1 MIYGRRTKV
10 IANILL
16 IVLFHEII
24 IPLWLP
30 LQATIQP
37 EAFGSS
43 GSSQYVD
50 PFTGQFNYS
59 IPAITVP
66 GPNGSDYTLDLT
78 YNSGIKPEEEASWVG
93 WGWNLSP
100 GSISRIRNGIP
111 DDLENTEIIQLQTTK
126 PHFIAS
132 ATLRGGAE
140 IFERKPQDPAEPS
153 VGLSFTSVYNSM
165 TGFSFSAG
173 VSANYYGA
181 SGNLS
186 FSSDGIGY
194 GLGID
199 YFSLVNRIN
208 GSGIIK
214 HISSLGF
221 PGSISGSIPFSRS
234 RTVGFTDT
242 EYDTDATSLSITD
255 LNTQFSIFSLMGAY
269 VGHNASHLTL
279 QKKKY
284 IKNRGSGY
292 LFSGKKRKSGL
303 ENNIMDYSVEN
314 ERPFRLGYKAGST
327 RPLPIQNADMFY
339 VSGKGPNGTF
349 RAFHTKALTYAPKKI
364 QTSIRGNYLH
374 FEAVL
379 QSDLGLGFGLGNG
392 GTTTKSIDHIP
403 FTDYYPSAPDNEKR
417 GVETEAG
424 YYNSGLFRKVEGES
438 IFRFINDPGQP
449 LIQSDEHQKSAQVSP
464 YSIAN
469 GNGQI
474 SSATTIS
481 YKSRHQIGIEDRS
494 VAVSYNPTP
503 IPLANTNDNDMSN
516 ASLDGS
522 VKPSAKKALDKS
534 ISEFTL
540 HDNGGTQYVYGY
552 SLYSHNEHELSFI
565 TDPNPIDYQ
574 SDDDSKYAPK
584 RIIGSNGTYVI
595 PKNLD
600 DLESNKFEVIGQ
612 IRPGQYAASYLP
624 SFILSNDYVDVDGN
638 GASPKDAGSYIRFTY
653 RNKGFV
659 KWRQPYCG
667 FFFNNTRKTDG
678 FNRLANVS
686 YGQTQVTYPATI
698 RTKTH
703 IAYFITNKS
712 NFSVTMSDNTV
723 RTLQGSNLER
733 KDAIPPNKDETIA
746 GTLAARNPVTVTEN
760 PKEYLERIEL
770 YSINELGK
778 AERLIKKVHFS
789 YDYSLQKNAPGS
801 VQGSGKLTLLSVWD
815 ETMETVPSHV
825 AKFEFNYHYPTTG
838 GSGYV
843 VNGIPSSYVSLYNEY
858 NTINQ
863 SLQNP
868 DYNPEQVDRW
878 GYYQQESDRYA
889 SGKTWNN
896 QVSNPNFDPAAWHLK
911 RIVTPTGG
919 QIHIQYEQHDYL
931 YVQDRRAMV
940 MCKFNIIED
949 IGLNAV
955 NGDGNLLRDLL
966 TKQFGTGKERMFG
979 LRRFHSESHKS
990 TRDLGFYIPCSSFS
1004 SSFISFPSGYNIIDV
1019 AEDFYGSYSPE
1030 ESYMNIGRDNLRNI
1044 LPAINLIQNCYNAL
1058 SQISGS
1064 ITENGDFHYM
1074 RVPVVYGK
1082 KGGGVRVKRILFYTP
1097 QFSLE
1102 NSGTDAAL
1110 YGQEY
1115 NYKIWDT
1122 ETNKLASSGVA
1133 TNEPDLGYFENS
1145 LIRLR
1150 DDTPHY
1156 FDEENLIIF
1165 GEDKTELE
1173 GPLGREYLPSPSI
1186 GYSNV
1191 IVTNINKGSSA
1202 GGFSQY
1208 EYYTAKDFPSV
1219 KVDILGYD
1227 FETSV
1232 PFTKA
1237 AASIIPSVGTS
1248 NEETYKGNISYKIQQ
1263 SQRHG
1268 LPKTVRH
1275 FGGIFDPLTITAL
1288 DLMTPSSSTEYE
1300 YYDDASPKLVMYH
1313 FNRPFRKEYLGHTV
1327 EHISER
1333 KMSQESYI
1341 MTQGEGSVAYNT
1353 LTTPAPT
1360 LDFGV
1365 GYSHMRT
1372 NEKIET
1378 IVNSIII
1385 NDVPFLKKVTTT
1397 DNGAKSEAEYIAF
1410 DPINGQA
1417 LVTKTKGYYSKAQI
1431 HNLRDKGSMYTFS
1444 LPAYRQYP
1452 QLASKSLGEMR
1463 YITQKDDILGNISM
1477 GTSSGQLSI
1486 AFEPTTASDYKD
1498 VLNGL
1503 FTQNTVL
1510 EVFANKDD
1518 LTGKIIKLTGATTQ
1532 GGSIASFGYAPIN
1545 NTNIPPANIEKIVI
1559 HKSGFEN
1566 RTTEICQSVSVYGIE
1581 DEIKASIEYADKL
1594 FKGTSLLANYNNYL
1608 FNSQRNAL
1616 DVYNNLYWQQNFTH
1630 ALYDPIKENNIVQY
1644 STTTNIHW
1652 GVQCHEQNGN
1662 GQVALGFFEYNSSNY
1677 SPLAIPSTSNEL
1689 REFKTFSRGAQL
1701 QVNDDKDIV
1710 LSPQHY
1716 GMIGQ
1721 SSEKQSTLHKYQQ
1734 IKLRCG
1740 PRISST
1746 NDCINSVIVGSERKN
1761 AFTTDMYNRVVS
1773 ASAIRYRDIPEMITE
1788 RMCNMSENS
1797 SIFPHIMRAYETYGY
1812 QSAALSS
1819 IPGYTSSS
1827 PTTFGYG
1834 IVTSFTPHDYN
1845 VSYDNTSQWQKLQ
1858 TIKTFNEYGVPVTT
1872 EDAFGIF
1879 QTMRTD
1885 SWGRFPACQAVNA
1898 KGRRIGSEYQSEIY
1912 FQSFEKNT
1920 GMRTTG
1926 NWTPNRQISHT
1937 GYQSAEV
1944 GGNSILTIGECME
1957 PGASKQYLVSFWAT
1971 DIMNNVQVSGGTSPV
1986 TLTISD
1992 AIANVVKMQPRS
2004 SSGQKLW
2011 RLFQTTVTVTNTNA
2025 HITLANLENQSIYI
2039 DDVKIQPI
2047 ESAMTCYVYDESTYV
2062 PVAMLDD
2069 NHFAMEIQYDMRGV
2083 PVRSLMETYSGWKT
2097 VSENTA
2103 NTPKLPRPHAG
2114 VISNGI
2120 QEDPN
2125 SSPLLR
2131 SSSSGA
2137 QSLFYENR
2145 VPNTIPLPE
2154 TQQGKF
2160 NTGPADLL
2168 RLHLTPDTK
2177 KIHVLGIDTDST
2189 QKKGTL
2195 PKENKRDQK

>member
-1 MIYGRRTKV
+1 MMYGRKIKAV
-10 IANILL
+10 ASILL
-16 IVLFHEII
+16 VLFLHEIL
-24 IPLWLP
+24 IPVWLP

-43 GSSQYVD
+43 GSSEYVD

-59 IPAITVP
+59 IPVITVP

-78 YNSGIKPEEEASWVG
+78 YNSGIKPEDEASWVG

-111 DDLENTEIIQLQTTK
+111 DDLENTEIIQLQKTK
-126 PHFIAS
+126 QTHIIT
-132 ATLRGGAE
+132 ATLTGGAE
-140 IFERKPQDPAEPS
+140 LFERKEKDAVVPS
-153 VGLSFTSVYNSM
+153 AGMSFTSVYNSM

-173 VSANYYGA
+173 VSPSYYGA

-194 GLGID
+194 GLGLN
-199 YFSLVNRIN
+199 YFNLANSIN
-208 GSGIIK
+208 GAKIMEHNIRNIGI
-214 HISSLGF
+214 
-221 PGSISGSIPFSRS
+221 PGSISASIPFSRS
-234 RTVGFTDT
+234 RSIGFTDI
-242 EYDTDATSLSITD
+242 EYDYPTKLTVSDASFQT
-255 LNTQFSIFSLMGAY
+255 
-269 VGHNASHLTL
+269 TL
-279 QKKKY
+279 FGLAGVYFGYNSSNLILKKKPI

-292 LFSGKKRKSGL
+292 LFSGKTRNSSI
-303 ENNIMDYSVEN
+303 ENHIMDYSVERD
-314 ERPFRLGYKAGST
+314 RPFRLGYKAGST
-327 RPLPIQNADMFY
+327 RPLPIHGADMFY
-339 VSGKGPNGTF
+339 VSGKGPSGTF

-364 QTSIRGNYLH
+364 QTSILGSFTH
-374 FEAVL
+374 VEPIVGG
-379 QSDLGLGFGLGNG
+379 DIGLGFGLGNG
-392 GTTTKSIDHIP
+392 GSTTKTIDHIP

-417 GVETEAG
+417 GVEKDAG
-424 YYNSGLFRKVEGES
+424 YYNAGLYRKIDGEYV
-438 IFRFINDPGQP
+438 FRFINDPGQP
-449 LIQSDEHQKSAQVSP
+449 LIQSDEHQKSSQVLP
-464 YSIAN
+464 FSIAN

-481 YKSRHQIGIEDRS
+481 YKSQYQIGTEDRS
-494 VAVSYNPTP
+494 VAVSYNPNP
-503 IPLANTNDNDMSN
+503 VALANTNDNDMSIF
-516 ASLDGS
+516 SLDGS

-540 HDNGGTQYVYGY
+540 HDNGGSRYVYGTKIY
-552 SLYSHNEHELSFI
+552 SQNEHELSFI
-565 TDPNPIDYQ
+565 TNPNDIDYANEG
-574 SDDDSKYAPK
+574 SYPTK
-584 RIIGSNGTYVI
+584 RIYQNTSCSI

-600 DLESNKFEVIGQ
+600 DLKNNVIGQ
-612 IRPGQYAASYLP
+612 IRPGVYANSFLP
-624 SFILSNDYVDVDGN
+624 SFIVSNDYVDVDGN
-638 GASPKDAGSYIRFTY
+638 GVSPKDAGTYIRFTY

-667 FFFNNTRKTDG
+667 FFFNNTRKSDG
-678 FNRLANVS
+678 FDRLANVS
-686 YGQTQVTYPATI
+686 YGQTQVVYPATI

-723 RTLQGSNLER
+723 RTLQGSNQER
-733 KDAIPPNKDETIA
+733 KDAIPPNNDEAVA
-746 GTLAARNPVTVTEN
+746 GQLSSRNPTTVSAN

-770 YSINELGK
+770 FSINEFGK
-778 AERLIKKVHFS
+778 AEKLLKKVHFS

-801 VQGSGKLTLLSVWD
+801 LQNHGKLTLLSVWD

-825 AKFEFNYHYPTTG
+825 AKFEFNYYYPRT
-838 GSGYV
+838 SGLGFIV
-843 VNGIPSSYVSLYNEY
+843 QGIPNSYVALYNEY
-858 NTINQ
+858 SPFNEA
-863 SLQNP
+863 SQNP
-868 DYNPEQVDRW
+868 EYNPEQVDRW
-878 GYYQQESDRYA
+878 GYYQYENDRYIN
-889 SGKTWNN
+889 GTVWNN
-896 QVSNPNFDPAAWHLK
+896 QVLQQNFDPAAWHLK
-911 RIVTPTGG
+911 RIVTPSGG
-919 QIHIQYEQHDYL
+919 HIHVQYEQHDYL
-931 YVQDRRAMV
+931 YVQNRRAMV
-940 MCKFNIIED
+940 MCKFND
-949 IGLNAV
+949 LANIGLAS
-955 NGDGNLLRDLL
+955 GDAEKFAKLLGQ
-966 TKQFGTGKERMFG
+966 QFNSNKERMFG
-979 LRRFHSESHKS
+979 IRRFHSDPHESV
-990 TRDLGFYIPCSSFS
+990 RDLSFYIPCQDFGNSPS
-1004 SSFISFPSGYNIIDV
+1004 IVFPPEYEIIDV
-1019 AEDFYGSYSPE
+1019 AKDFFGAYSPE
-1030 ESYMNIGRDNLRNI
+1030 KNYMTHYEGDEIHVPG
-1044 LPAINLIQNCYNAL
+1044 ANLIQNTFNAF
-1058 SQISGS
+1058 SQIFGS
-1064 ITENGDFHYM
+1064 ITEVGDFHYM
-1074 RVPVVYGK
+1074 RVPVMYGK
-1082 KGGGVRVKRILFYTP
+1082 KGGGVRVKRILFYSP
-1097 QFSLE
+1097 SYSLE
-1102 NSGTDAAL
+1102 ASGNDAAL

-1115 NYKIWDT
+1115 TYKMWDAT
-1122 ETNKLASSGVA
+1122 VENLVSAGVA

-1145 LIRLR
+1145 LVRLR

-1156 FDEENLIIF
+1156 FDEEDLIIF

-1173 GPLGREYLPSPSI
+1173 GPLGEDYLPSPSI

-1219 KVDILGYD
+1219 IVSILGYD
-1227 FETSV
+1227 FQTSV

-1237 AASIIPSVGTS
+1237 AASLLPSVGTS
-1248 NEETYKGNISYKIQQ
+1248 NEETYRGEISYKIQQ

-1268 LPKTVRH
+1268 LPKAVRH
-1275 FGGIFDPLTITAL
+1275 FGGIFDPLTITSL
-1288 DLMTPSSSTEYE
+1288 DLKTPTSSTEYE
-1300 YYDDASPKLVMYH
+1300 YFDDASPKLVMYH
-1313 FNRPFRKEYLGHTV
+1313 YNRPFRKEYLGHTV

-1333 KMSQESYI
+1333 KVSQESYI
-1341 MTQGEGSVAYNT
+1341 MTTGEGSAAWNSQAA
-1353 LTTPAPT
+1353 L
-1360 LDFGV
+1360 LFDFGV

-1378 IVNSIII
+1378 IVNSIIV

-1410 DPINGQA
+1410 DPINAQP
-1417 LVTKTKGYYSKAQI
+1417 LVTKTKGYYSKAQGHSI
-1431 HNLRDKGSMYTFS
+1431 QNNGSMYTFS

-1452 QLASKSLGEMR
+1452 ILGAKSLGEMR
-1463 YITQKDDILGNISM
+1463 YITEKDDMLGNLTM
-1477 GTSSGQLSI
+1477 GSSGSHISI
-1486 AFEPTTASDYKD
+1486 ALDPRIVSDRIDLLKELLTT
-1498 VLNGL
+1498 
-1503 FTQNTVL
+1503 NTVV
-1510 EVFANKDD
+1510 EVFANANDNV
-1518 LTGKIIKLTGATTQ
+1518 GKIVKLTGDYSQ
-1532 GGSIASFGYAPIN
+1532 GGNIVSFGYTSIN
-1545 NTNIPPANIEKIVI
+1545 TTNNPPASIKKILI
-1559 HKSGFEN
+1559 HKSGFQN
-1566 RTTEICQSVSVYGIE
+1566 RTAEICQSISAYALDDKMNLSV
-1581 DEIKASIEYADKL
+1581 EYADKL
-1594 FKGTSLLANYNNYL
+1594 FKEKQTLDNFNKYM

-1616 DVYNNLYWQQNFTH
+1616 NVYNNLIWQQKFTH
-1630 ALYDPIKENNIVQY
+1630 TLYDPIKELNIIHNNNTSPQDY
-1644 STTTNIHW
+1644 FW
-1652 GVQCHEQNGN
+1652 GVQYNEQNGD
-1662 GQVALGFFEYNSSNY
+1662 GQVGLGFFEYDPNYSSNPY
-1677 SPLAIPSTSNEL
+1677 FPITLPNTSQGIL
-1689 REFKTFSRGAQL
+1689 EFKQFSRGAQL

-1710 LSPQHY
+1710 LSPQYY
-1716 GMIGQ
+1716 GMIGE
-1721 SSEKQSTLHKYQQ
+1721 SSQKQSTLNKYEQ

-1740 PRISST
+1740 PRISVN
-1746 NDCINSVIVGSERKN
+1746 NDCINSISVGSERKN
-1761 AFTTDMYNRVVS
+1761 AFSSEMYNHVVA
-1773 ASAIRYRDIPEMITE
+1773 ASAVRYRTIPEMITE
-1788 RMCNMSENS
+1788 RSCDANENS
-1797 SIFPHIMRAYETYGY
+1797 HVFPKIMRAYETYSY
-1812 QSAALSS
+1812 QSPTLTS
-1819 IPGYTSSS
+1819 ITGASPN

-1834 IVTSFTPHDYN
+1834 TVNSFTPHNYN
-1845 VSYDNTSQWQKLQ
+1845 VSYGNSSEWQRVQ
-1858 TIKTFNEYGVPVTT
+1858 TIQTFNEYGVPVTT

-2025 HITLANLENQSIYI
+2025 HITLSNLENQSIYI

-2047 ESAMTCYVYDESTYV
+2047 ESAMTCYVYDELTYV

-2069 NHFAMEIQYDMRGV
+2069 NNFAMEIQYDMRGV
-2083 PVRSLMETYSGWKT
+2083 PVRSLVETYSGWKT